1 MNVYLAGPI
10 FCEGDRMRNEE
21 WSARIRDTIPNINLY
36 NPLENKEIND
46 KTKCASSWQI
56 ADGDNAR
63 LDETDVLIA
72 CIDGDVIPSGTSA
85 EIGKFHEKIARGDKK
100 MIIGICTDSRM
111 ASRTYNDAKA
121 EIMRLDIGESQFC
134 YQNLYTVGLIK
145 QGGVLV
151 DNIEDVVKWL
161 QDWEAT
167 HE

>member
-10 FCEGDRMRNEE
+10 FCEGDRMRNEK
-21 WSARIRDTIPNINLY
+21 WSAQIRNAIPRINLY

-85 EIGKFHEKIARGDKK
+85 EIGKFQHHLRGQIVHDIVADILQKSGGTGFSTAGK
-100 MIIGICTDSRM
+100 PR
-111 ASRTYNDAKA
+111 ND
-121 EIMRLDIGESQFC
+121 EYLHVFLLS
-134 YQNLYTVGLIK
+134 VSP
-145 QGGVLV
+145 
-151 DNIEDVVKWL
+151 
-161 QDWEAT
+161 
-167 HE
+167 